1 MSDKKYIDI
10 AKKLIEESNTLTY
23 TVISKS
29 MYPLIN
35 KNDKITC
42 SKVEHKNIKKYS
54 LVAFYTN
61 SDTSQ
66 VPTVHRVINILQKNN
81 ELSFRTKGDNNLSFD
96 RDIVHPKQIIGIVDH
111 IIKKNFIISLDK
123 NVYKFIN
130 IFIYLLSNLKNLIK
144 CNFVQIKNIIR
155 VAFIKEKKI
164 QYDDNLIVLRQSI
177 LTKDKDWLEIIQTN
191 ISLLMP
197 LLNKN
202 MKICDISFGGG
213 YCEESF
219 CFIRKSFKIDYKN
232 IKDFNNE
239 DKYDFIICSRVINIV
254 ETKEKRQEIYNL
266 LKLYIKSDGKILFS
280 YINEKNNLFVSMKR
294 SIFKLLFKNYDGP
307 CNNDIIYKDVFIMK
321 ILQEKYVSAE
331 LENNGFYIIKQFCSD
346 KIKTFLLES
355 K

>member
-35 KNDKITC
+35 KNDKIIC
-42 SKVEHKNIKKYS
+42 SKIEYKNIKKYA

-81 ELSFRTKGDNNLSFD
+81 ELSFQTKGDNNLALD
-96 RDIVHPKQIIGIVDH
+96 RDIVYPKQIIGIVDY

-123 NVYKFIN
+123 SIYKFIN
-130 IFIYLLSNLKNLIK
+130 IFIYFLSNLKNLIK
-144 CNFVQIKNIIR
+144 YNLIQIKNIIKI
-155 VAFIKEKKI
+155 VFIKEKKI
-164 QYDDNLIVLRQSI
+164 EYDDNLIVLRQSLLI
-177 LTKDKDWLEIIQTN
+177 KDKDWREIIQAN
-191 ISLLMP
+191 ISLLTP

-219 CFIRKSFKIDYKN
+219 YFIRKGFEIDYKN

-239 DKYDFIICSRVINIV
+239 DRYDFIICSRVINIV

-266 LKLYIKSDGKILFS
+266 LKSYIKSDGKILFS
-280 YINEKNNLFVSMKR
+280 YIDENNNWFVYIKR
-294 SIFKLLFKNYDGP
+294 SVFKFLSRNYDGP
-307 CNNDIIYKDVFIMK
+307 YNNDIIYKNIFIMK
-321 ILQEKYVSAE
+321 NLQEKDLIAE
-331 LENNGFYIIKQFCSD
+331 FKNSDFYIVKQFCLN